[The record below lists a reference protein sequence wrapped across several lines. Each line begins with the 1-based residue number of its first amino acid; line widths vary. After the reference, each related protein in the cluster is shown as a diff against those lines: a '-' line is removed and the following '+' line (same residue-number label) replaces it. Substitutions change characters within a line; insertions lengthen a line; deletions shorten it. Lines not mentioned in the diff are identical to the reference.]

1 MALHATA
8 GRLSKL
14 IFSNSSLRP
23 LVFRGMA
30 TAADVEKALKERLK
44 ASDVVR
50 SRGLSPDFC
59 LEVDCDTI

>member
-14 IFSNSSLRP
+14 ILSSSSFRP

-50 SRGLSPDFC
+50 FRGFVPRILFGS
-59 LEVDCDTI
+59 

>member
-8 GRLSKL
+8 GRLSKFIL
-14 IFSNSSLRP
+14 SGSSLRP

-44 ASDVVR
+44 ASNVVR
-50 SRGLSPDFC
+50 SHGFVPRLFVWESIR
-59 LEVDCDTI
+59 T